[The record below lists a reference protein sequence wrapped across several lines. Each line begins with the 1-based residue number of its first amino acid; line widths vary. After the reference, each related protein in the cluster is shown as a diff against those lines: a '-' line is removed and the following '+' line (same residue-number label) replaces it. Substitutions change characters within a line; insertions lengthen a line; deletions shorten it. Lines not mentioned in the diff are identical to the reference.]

1 MISDDIMAYSF
12 QPLEQALDSLGFS
25 YIDGV
30 NVKIASKYQV
40 DCDLSQV
47 KSILAKPAPSVLAF
61 DSHYDTTYEKQ
72 VLADLEAR
80 AEAEKSKTEARKKRI
95 EEYERK
101 KQEKLEQKKKEEE
114 EKALEDERKRLQ
126 EIEDEKK
133 ARLEAEQK
141 LIEEERRVLEEEAI
155 RKKQEEEAEWK
166 KFEEERCR
174 KDSESCDRSEEEFK
188 TPPQEPKTPDE
199 AIKGAPSNTHAE
211 TKVTG
216 SHQGMKEQLPAAASE
231 IVVKGTQ
238 SHQHKF
244 NNINFSDFEATS
256 DPFADLELKSINDLA
271 ELQTI
276 LGRVSTANTSTAS
289 QPPHT
294 GQVYT
299 AGKVIMS
306 SCDCAQCSRFV
317 FLRSEQQ
324 RVPRAPAAAA
334 GGLHELP
341 APEPGPGQPPGPAQ
355 PAAAG
360 VQQLRVQL
368 PAAAARHPA
377 VLPPHHL
384 QPGPGAVLPPPL
396 QLPARTLPRLLQS
409 AARHL
414 TVTATSIYSSQP
426 GHRGLAS
433 RRGGARR
440 PQRVLGPGPRPAAA
454 DQGEAEGWRGRGGG
468 GGGQRGLGRAEAREE
483 RGRHD
488 HRAAEGGRRA
498 RGPQAEVPG
507 LAADLARRHGAG
519 ELDPVASAG
528 PGPASCERSRRGGL
542 C

>member
-211 TKVTG
+211 TSVTG
-216 SHQGMKEQLPAAASE
+216 NHQGLKEQLPSAASE

-238 SHQHKF
+238 THQHKF

-299 AGKVIMS
+299 AGKVITRL
-306 SCDCAQCSRFV
+306 CTIITVIHATAQ
-317 FLRSEQQ
+317 
-324 RVPRAPAAAA
+324 
-334 GGLHELP
+334 
-341 APEPGPGQPPGPAQ
+341 
-355 PAAAG
+355 
-360 VQQLRVQL
+360 
-368 PAAAARHPA
+368 
-377 VLPPHHL
+377 
-384 QPGPGAVLPPPL
+384 
-396 QLPARTLPRLLQS
+396 
-409 AARHL
+409 
-414 TVTATSIYSSQP
+414 
-426 GHRGLAS
+426 
-433 RRGGARR
+433 
-440 PQRVLGPGPRPAAA
+440 
-454 DQGEAEGWRGRGGG
+454 
-468 GGGQRGLGRAEAREE
+468 
-483 RGRHD
+483 
-488 HRAAEGGRRA
+488 
-498 RGPQAEVPG
+498 
-507 LAADLARRHGAG
+507 
-519 ELDPVASAG
+519 
-528 PGPASCERSRRGGL
+528 
-542 C
+542 

>member
-72 VLADLEAR
+72 VLADLEVR
-80 AEAEKSKTEARKKRI
+80 AETEKSKTEARKKRI
-95 EEYERK
+95 EEYEK
-101 KQEKLEQKKKEEE
+101 KKREKLEQKKKEEE

-199 AIKGAPSNTHAE
+199 AIKGTSSNTPAE
-211 TKVTG
+211 TSVTG
-216 SHQGMKEQLPAAASE
+216 SHQGLKEQLPVAASE

-276 LGRVSTANTSTAS
+276 LGRVSTASTSTAS
-289 QPPHT
+289 QPPHS

-299 AGKVIMS
+299 AGKVI
-306 SCDCAQCSRFV
+306 
-317 FLRSEQQ
+317 
-324 RVPRAPAAAA
+324 
-334 GGLHELP
+334 
-341 APEPGPGQPPGPAQ
+341 
-355 PAAAG
+355 
-360 VQQLRVQL
+360 
-368 PAAAARHPA
+368 
-377 VLPPHHL
+377 
-384 QPGPGAVLPPPL
+384 
-396 QLPARTLPRLLQS
+396 
-409 AARHL
+409 
-414 TVTATSIYSSQP
+414 I
-426 GHRGLAS
+426 
-433 RRGGARR
+433 
-440 PQRVLGPGPRPAAA
+440 
-454 DQGEAEGWRGRGGG
+454 
-468 GGGQRGLGRAEAREE
+468 
-483 RGRHD
+483 
-488 HRAAEGGRRA
+488 
-498 RGPQAEVPG
+498 
-507 LAADLARRHGAG
+507 
-519 ELDPVASAG
+519 
-528 PGPASCERSRRGGL
+528 
-542 C
+542 